1 MAWLVGS
8 AEVKEFTSGLVQY
21 GNTWCVAVVA
31 RLTALAQRVVKRIAA
46 PLLAAPTHRGGW
58 IDPLVWV
65 ERWRRLIELKVD
77 VPEVELS
84 QSLLR
89 LAPDGRPAALER
101 AREIECPLCEV
112 IVWVLGG
119 TVDAAAA
126 KRTPAVWIAASRCRD
141 PEIVLEGGGWSK
153 GLPTG
158 PEVLQPAV
166 YRWKALKGTRRHNVF
181 TGATQYE
188 EGGDEPAIGFRNRAV
203 HGIGERPAI
212 VGGAQRAVAQEYSRM
227 ALEAASHLK
236 ATLDQVLLAAAY
248 GALKQGQPG
257 AAAEPEPLLPS
268 LAQRIDAC
276 ENAAKWVHHW
286 AAMLWPAKMDGYWK
300 GAAEGFFR
308 RIDKKASSLD
318 PQSAPLEPLLAVDQ
332 PLTELA
338 VLALWIATLSKDA
351 DSRTARSTP
360 GPRWWPTA
368 AATSRCWDAFW
379 CG

>member
-1 MAWLVGS
+1 MPWATPWKRWITATTWSASSTESAGCATSGRPISSGAAPLVSRIQKLLDTWGNPTHGLLAPACDRGMAPLLMAWLVGS

-21 GNTWCVAVVA
+21 GNTWRVAVVA

-126 KRTPAVWIAASRCRD
+126 KRAPAVWIAASRCRD

-188 EGGDEPAIGFRNRAV
+188 EGGDEPAIGFEIEPSMESANDRRLLA
-203 HGIGERPAI
+203 E
-212 VGGAQRAVAQEYSRM
+212 AQRAVSQEYQQDGSGGCLASESDSRSG
-227 ALEAASHLK
+227 AASCG
-236 ATLDQVLLAAAY
+236 VC
-248 GALKQGQPG
+248 AL
-257 AAAEPEPLLPS
+257 S
-268 LAQRIDAC
+268 S
-276 ENAAKWVHHW
+276 
-286 AAMLWPAKMDGYWK
+286 K
-300 GAAEGFFR
+300 GNRER
-308 RIDKKASSLD
+308 PPNRNLCC
-318 PQSAPLEPLLAVDQ
+318 
-332 PLTELA
+332 
-338 VLALWIATLSKDA
+338 
-351 DSRTARSTP
+351 
-360 GPRWWPTA
+360 PR
-368 AATSRCWDAFW
+368 
-379 CG
+379 